1 MNNRVVVIGGVNMD
15 IGGSPASCL
24 VLHDSNPGMLSM
36 RAGGVGRNIAHDLR
50 LLGAEVSLIAA
61 VGGDVYGTGIME
73 SCSAI
78 GLDMSM
84 ARIMPERRSSTYLYV
99 NDESG
104 DMLVA
109 IADMDICRE
118 IDPEYLAPLMERI
131 NAASAVVL
139 DCNLEAQTLEYI
151 AKNCTAPLY
160 ADPVS
165 TVKSMRLCGI
175 IDKLTAIKPNA
186 IEAEKLT
193 GESDPAL
200 AAKALVRA
208 GAKQVF
214 VSMGSHGMI
223 AADRDKLLRLPAAP
237 AKVVNTTGA
246 GDAAMAAIVR
256 AGMLGLDLEGAAR
269 AALRAGS
276 LTAECP
282 EPNSP
287 RLSEIFA

>member
-1 MNNRVVVIGGVNMD
+1 MKNRVVVIGGVNMD
-15 IGGSPASCL
+15 IGDSPAAAL
-24 VLHDSNPGMLSM
+24 VLRDSNPGMLSM
-36 RAGGVGRNIAHDLR
+36 RAGGVGRNIAHDLH

-118 IDPEYLAPLMERI
+118 ISPEYLAPLMERI
-131 NAASAVVL
+131 SSAAAVVL

-151 AKNCTAPLY
+151 AENCTAPLY

-165 TVKSMRLCGI
+165 TVKSLRLSGI
-175 IDKLTAIKPNA
+175 ISRLTAIKPNA

-193 GESDPAL
+193 GESDPEL
-200 AAKALVRA
+200 AARALVNA
-208 GAKQVF
+208 GVKQVF
-214 VSMGSHGMI
+214 VSMGSRGMI
-223 AADRDKLLRLPAAP
+223 AADRDRLLHLPAAP

-256 AGMLGLDLEGAAR
+256 AGMLGLDLEASAK

-276 LTAECP
+276 LTAECS

-287 RLSEIFA
+287 GLSEIFA